1 MDASLHEIIGIF
13 ASIVVLAG
21 LAVAVKNGSGTAAVI
36 GAAGDTFTKAI
47 QAATLQKVG

>member
-21 LAVAVKNGSGTAAVI
+21 ITVAIKNGDMTAKILTAS
-36 GAAGDTFTKAI
+36 GDTFAKAI
-47 QAATLQKVG
+47 SAATLQNSK

>member
-21 LAVAVKNGSGTAAVI
+21 IAVAIKNGDMTAKVI
-36 GAAGDTFTKAI
+36 SAAGDTFTKSI